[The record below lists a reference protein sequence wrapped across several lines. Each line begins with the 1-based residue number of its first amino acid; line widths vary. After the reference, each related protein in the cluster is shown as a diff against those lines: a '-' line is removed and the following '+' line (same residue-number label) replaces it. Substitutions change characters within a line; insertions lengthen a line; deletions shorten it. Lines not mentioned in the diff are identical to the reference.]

1 MRSVWGHDGGRLRG
15 GVGAFDDH
23 APFHLG
29 ESCHDAKEEFATCGG
44 GVESFCEETEGNAAF
59 TEVVD
64 GVDDMAD
71 GPSEAIEFP
80 HDENIAV
87 ILA

>member
-1 MRSVWGHDGGRLRG
+1 MTVGGFEAAWARSTVMRRSIWERAAMMRKRNSPPG
-15 GVGAFDDH
+15 
-23 APFHLG
+23 
-29 ESCHDAKEEFATCGG
+29 GG

-64 GVDDMAD
+64 GVDDVAD

-80 HDENIAV
+80 RDEDIAV